1 MGYNCQKINYIVTYG
16 AIRHLIREKSKE
28 KNISTLL
35 HIGDMMCLEE
45 RFRKIKS
52 ANGAVFKI
60 KLLNI
65 NEQIFNNQESRKTS
79 KDYMDKFLLN
89 KKLQN
94 KGRRY
99 RDLPL

>member
-65 NEQIFNNQESRKTS
+65 NEQIFNNL
-79 KDYMDKFLLN
+79 DINVCN
-89 KKLQN
+89 K
-94 KGRRY
+94 
-99 RDLPL
+99 